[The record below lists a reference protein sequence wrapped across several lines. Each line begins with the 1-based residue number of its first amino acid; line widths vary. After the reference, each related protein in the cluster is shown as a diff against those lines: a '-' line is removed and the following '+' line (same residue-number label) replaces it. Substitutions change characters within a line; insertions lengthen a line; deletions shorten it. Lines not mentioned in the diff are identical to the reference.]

1 MPDLLKYLTRFSLRT
16 QHNGIVFFVRLLLA
30 ISQQLRFTK
39 TNTSSLLW
47 ILPPQNPGHTLVI
60 PKHHYR
66 NIFDMPIEVGSKI
79 MQAAIPIA
87 NAIRTALNPDGL
99 NLFQSNEA
107 AGFQTVFH
115 FHLHLI
121 PRWEGDPLR
130 LPWRPSEG
138 NMAEIGNIAD
148 KIRQALLV

>member
-1 MPDLLKYLTRFSLRT
+1 MDCIFCAIIAGEIPAAKVYEDE
-16 QHNGIVFFVRLLLA
+16 HVFAFMDIA
-30 ISQQLRFTK
+30 
-39 TNTSSLLW
+39 
-47 ILPPQNPGHTLVI
+47 PANPGHTLVI
-60 PKHHYR
+60 PKQHYR
-66 NIFDMPIEVGSKI
+66 NIFDMPTEVGSKI
-79 MQAAIPIA
+79 MQAAILIA

-121 PRWEGDPLR
+121 PRWENDPLR

-138 NMAEIGNIAD
+138 DMEAIGDVAG
-148 KIRQALLV
+148 KIRDAL

>member
-1 MPDLLKYLTRFSLRT
+1 MDCIFCA
-16 QHNGIVFFVRLLLA
+16 IVAGEIPAVKVYEDEQVFAFMDIA
-30 ISQQLRFTK
+30 
-39 TNTSSLLW
+39 
-47 ILPPQNPGHTLVI
+47 PANPGHTLVI
-60 PKHHYR
+60 PKQHYR
-66 NIFDMPIEVGSKI
+66 NIFDMPPEIGSKI
-79 MQAAIPIA
+79 MPTAILIA

-107 AGFQTVFH
+107 AAFQTVFH

-138 NMAEIGNIAD
+138 DMEEIGNIAA
-148 KIRQALLV
+148 KIRDAL

>member
-1 MPDLLKYLTRFSLRT
+1 MDCIFCA
-16 QHNGIVFFVRLLLA
+16 IVAGEIPAAKVYEDEDVFAFMDIA
-30 ISQQLRFTK
+30 
-39 TNTSSLLW
+39 
-47 ILPPQNPGHTLVI
+47 PANPGHTLVI
-60 PKHHYR
+60 PKQHYR
-66 NIFDMPIEVGSKI
+66 NIFDMPPEIGSKI

-121 PRWEGDPLR
+121 PRWEDDPLR

-138 NMAEIGNIAD
+138 NMDEISNIAT
-148 KIRQALLV
+148 KIREVL

>member
-1 MPDLLKYLTRFSLRT
+1 MECIFCAIIEGKIPSATVYEDE
-16 QHNGIVFFVRLLLA
+16 HVFAFMDIA
-30 ISQQLRFTK
+30 
-39 TNTSSLLW
+39 
-47 ILPPQNPGHTLVI
+47 PANPGHLLII
-60 PKHHYR
+60 PKQHYR

-79 MQAAIPIA
+79 MEAAVPLA
-87 NAIRTALNPDGL
+87 AALRKSLNPDGL

-130 LPWRPSEG
+130 LPWKPSEG
-138 NMAEIGNIAD
+138 DIEEINNIAT
-148 KIRQALLV
+148 KIQKAL

>member
-1 MPDLLKYLTRFSLRT
+1 MDCIFCS
-16 QHNGIVFFVRLLLA
+16 IVAGDIPAAKVYEDEDVLA
-30 ISQQLRFTK
+30 FMDIA
-39 TNTSSLLW
+39 
-47 ILPPQNPGHTLVI
+47 PANPGHTLVI
-60 PKHHYR
+60 PKQHYR
-66 NIFDMPIEVGSKI
+66 NIYDMPAEVGSKI
-79 MQAAIPIA
+79 MQVAIPLA

-121 PRWEGDPLR
+121 PRWEDDPLR

-138 NMAEIGNIAD
+138 DMAEIGNIAA
-148 KIRQALLV
+148 KIREAL

>member
-1 MPDLLKYLTRFSLRT
+1 MDCIFCA
-16 QHNGIVFFVRLLLA
+16 IVAGEIPA
-30 ISQQLRFTK
+30 IKVYEDEEVFAFMD
-39 TNTSSLLW
+39 
-47 ILPPQNPGHTLVI
+47 IAPANPGHTLVI
-60 PKHHYR
+60 PKQHYR
-66 NIFDMPIEVGSKI
+66 NIFDMPTEIGGKI
-79 MQAAIPIA
+79 MQTAILIA
-87 NAIRTALNPDGL
+87 NAIRTALKPDGL

-138 NMAEIGNIAD
+138 DMGEIGNVAA
-148 KIRQALLV
+148 KIQEAL